1 MIKKST
7 QVAMGGLCAGL
18 CVMLMFMTGLVP
30 FAIYALPAAAGAVLI
45 AVVVENGKK
54 TAVVVYIA
62 VSLLSLFV
70 VPDREAAIMYIF
82 VFGYYSIIKSGLDK
96 IRPKPLSYIVK
107 LIIFNISAVMGY
119 LIVIYVLGIP
129 DVLSEFGRYSALILL
144 GCGNI
149 VFLIYDF
156 LIGNLFKFYVNVFRV
171 KYLSRM

>member
-1 MIKKST
+1 M
-7 QVAMGGLCAGL
+7 
-18 CVMLMFMTGLVP
+18 
-30 FAIYALPAAAGAVLI
+30 
-45 AVVVENGKK
+45 
-54 TAVVVYIA
+54 
-62 VSLLSLFV
+62 FV